1 MVRVTT
7 SSLGIG
13 LCSGIVIYKVPAIV
27 QPGETLSST
36 HYERRSGGKGAN
48 QAVAVSKAGA
58 SVTLVGAVGSD
69 GDWVVNGLK
78 QIGVD
83 VGSIVVSENVRP
95 TALSPS
101 LNSESFIVNLGTY
114 RKSDHS
120 AHS

>member
-13 LCSGIVIYKVPAIV
+13 LCSGIAVYTVPAIV

-78 QIGVD
+78 QVGVD